1 MKKEFNW
8 EEFKNSKI
16 AVHCRTNEETQD
28 FMSRSKYNNIYVN
41 NNILDYIEDNENKDI
56 SFDYFDSNELDC
68 FCDINY
74 YIYKNYKIIQ
84 WSDYMVNTK
93 EEVQEYIV
101 EEEINPTKTQYNLI
115 ELSDL
120 PNGSKLYFE
129 RNNTKIHVYIDEEDG
144 CLRYEDDDKPFIPY
158 KDNLKATFT
167 LVSLPS
173 KEVTFKEAIEEFS
186 KGGNIQSELNGNK
199 KIYIGLTTSGKQKEG
214 LTANGRFSLTTEEI
228 LNAKWYILNKE
239 D

>member
-41 NNILDYIEDNENKDI
+41 NNILDYIENNENKDI
-56 SFDYFDSNELDC
+56 SFDYFDYNELDC

-74 YIYKNYKIIQ
+74 YINRNYNIIQ
-84 WSDYMVNTK
+84 WSDYMDNTK
-93 EEVQEYIV
+93 EEP
-101 EEEINPTKTQYNLI
+101 NTNKKQYNLI

-120 PNGSKLYFE
+120 PNGSILYFE
-129 RNNTKIHVYIDEEDG
+129 RLNTKIHVYIANNG
-144 CLRYEDDDKPFIPY
+144 IIKYQDDNKPLSPS

-167 LVSLPS
+167 LISLPS
-173 KEVTFKEAIEEFS
+173 KEVSFKEAVEHYS
-186 KGGNIQSELNGNK
+186 KGGNIKSILDGETKTYDDLKLDGDRALK
-199 KIYIGLTTSGKQKEG
+199 LTTD
-214 LTANGRFSLTTEEI
+214 RI
-228 LNAKWYILNKE
+228 LNAKWYII